1 MPYMNKCLKVIT
13 ILTIKA
19 KNNLDKK
26 QPTSN
31 GLLKTYRFSSSLYSL
46 SKQVS
51 SVHTPEKEHGKA
63 RKGVADDTQ

>member
-26 QPTSN
+26 YTLN

-46 SKQVS
+46 SKRVS
-51 SVHTPEKEHGKA
+51 SVNTPEKEHGKA
-63 RKGVADDTQ
+63 RKGVAVDTQ